1 MRLLAYH
8 NYAWHYSNVRMLPFT
23 ETQRVFSEER
33 SEILWNRSKTSGR
46 DLRQC
51 FSSAVL
57 VYRELLKMNSE
68 LIRSCLR
75 LNETQKLA
83 SEVCPACFGPTKKTG
98 SHRIPSV
105 SNRLIV
111 ALDGNFQ
118 HRHQKLAGRNHIPLV
133 TPEIFV
139 QPSDLDDMKTYISN
153 QERLNKVRKKRDIF
167 PDSRNR
173 LNLGTS
179 VFHAYVHEWGCQ
191 VKYNPRYQ
199 PGWGLS
205 DGESLERLWSSLSP
219 QVSPLRY
226 ATRNNRLAALA
237 HRCKYR
243 NQQSISKL
251 AAWLRRKFDQAL
263 LRRDTEMIVINE
275 LLQIHNPHSDGN
287 ERYTVGFFRSQWS
300 DQVRVALENKENE
313 DESKEKLAQFLRN
326 ENILQSYRN
335 CILSGRLPES
345 WIEVDEMITVILDK
359 EKAQQELAASLG
371 KDYEDLRGTCQSE
384 LSLLTQLW
392 KAKSDLYAQAVEVR
406 AEQQPL
412 ENAQS
417 GNTVGTRMKE
427 RIFAAIK
434 RRKGPVVKAIN
445 NFNMRRKEYLQKTDP
460 RRLLLPEN
468 QDLTFD
474 SFLTIDLDDPL
485 WIDDH
490 FYYAR
495 APWALDPQ
503 VRRGIKSVL
512 FLDRVEEEI
521 ELLTQELDRSIT
533 WAYEYRKSLLDTISE
548 LELESEEPIDLANR
562 FASILTNFQMKG
574 KLRLLRSELKRHLR
588 DHERLMVAWMVD
600 VEVLWK
606 NTRSQH
612 TKADHPWF
620 DVISS
625 IKEALT
631 RSDIGT
637 IEDTLEALSFVDGEP
652 EAEQPE
658 DEAWE
663 ADHDDQTTPDQTTPE
678 GEEAGEG
685 TDEVTQ

>member
-1 MRLLAYH
+1 
-8 NYAWHYSNVRMLPFT
+8 
-23 ETQRVFSEER
+23 
-33 SEILWNRSKTSGR
+33 
-46 DLRQC
+46 
-51 FSSAVL
+51 
-57 VYRELLKMNSE
+57 
-68 LIRSCLR
+68 
-75 LNETQKLA
+75 
-83 SEVCPACFGPTKKTG
+83 
-98 SHRIPSV
+98 
-105 SNRLIV
+105 
-111 ALDGNFQ
+111 
-118 HRHQKLAGRNHIPLV
+118 
-133 TPEIFV
+133 
-139 QPSDLDDMKTYISN
+139 
-153 QERLNKVRKKRDIF
+153 
-167 PDSRNR
+167 
-173 LNLGTS
+173 
-179 VFHAYVHEWGCQ
+179 
-191 VKYNPRYQ
+191 
-199 PGWGLS
+199 
-205 DGESLERLWSSLSP
+205 
-219 QVSPLRY
+219 
-226 ATRNNRLAALA
+226 
-237 HRCKYR
+237 
-243 NQQSISKL
+243 
-251 AAWLRRKFDQAL
+251 
-263 LRRDTEMIVINE
+263 
-275 LLQIHNPHSDGN
+275 
-287 ERYTVGFFRSQWS
+287 
-300 DQVRVALENKENE
+300 
-313 DESKEKLAQFLRN
+313 
-326 ENILQSYRN
+326 
-335 CILSGRLPES
+335 
-345 WIEVDEMITVILDK
+345 MITVILDK

-485 WIDDH
+485 WINDH

-503 VRRGIKSVL
+503 
-512 FLDRVEEEI
+512 
-521 ELLTQELDRSIT
+521 
-533 WAYEYRKSLLDTISE
+533 YRKSLLDTISE